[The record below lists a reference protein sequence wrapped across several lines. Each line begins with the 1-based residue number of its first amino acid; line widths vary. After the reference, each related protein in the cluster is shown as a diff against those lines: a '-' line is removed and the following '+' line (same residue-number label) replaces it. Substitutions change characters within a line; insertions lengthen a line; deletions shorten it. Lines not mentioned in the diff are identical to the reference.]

1 MQAIFVLIKCT
12 LGHAYNVAE
21 DLVDNVT
28 DISEVHAI
36 PGQNDLLAKFN
47 LPKDANIGRFV
58 TERVQMRDN
67 VADTFTMIT
76 FKAFQ

>member
-1 MQAIFVLIKCT
+1 MIKCT
-12 LGHAYNVAE
+12 LGHAYNVVE

-28 DISEVHAI
+28 EISEVYAI
-36 PGQNDLLAKFN
+36 SGQYDLLAKFN

-67 VADTFTMIT
+67 VADTFTMINFKT
-76 FKAFQ
+76 FQ